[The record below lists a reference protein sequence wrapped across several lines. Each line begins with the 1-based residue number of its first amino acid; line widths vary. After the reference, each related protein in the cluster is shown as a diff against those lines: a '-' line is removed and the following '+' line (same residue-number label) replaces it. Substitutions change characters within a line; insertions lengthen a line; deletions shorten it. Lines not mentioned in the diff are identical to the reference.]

1 MSWKTWLM
9 TCRDDILDEFATE
22 ALRRKLVNA
31 EPSTS
36 KVRKIIPACCVGFK
50 SNVFLCTNMRSK
62 IKDIDTRLQRI
73 VTEKNDLQLT
83 ENTGGRTKTTSSRA
97 LTTSVV
103 NEGHVYGR
111 DEDKKAIVKLLL
123 SAESSDAQLSVIPIL
138 GMGGMGKTTLVQLAY
153 NDDDVNR
160 YFDLKAW
167 GCVSEDFNIV
177 KVTKEII
184 QSVTSE
190 PYDVNDLNLLQVKL
204 KEKLSGKKFLVILDD
219 VWNENYNDWT
229 KLRCPFEFGAPGSKI
244 VITTRN
250 DRVSSTMGTTQAY
263 MLKELSNDAC
273 LTVFTQNALGTR
285 DFSAHPELEEVG
297 RKISERCKG
306 LPLAAKALG
315 GLLRTIHD
323 RNKWEDVLNNKIW
336 DMSDEN
342 SDVLPT
348 LKLSYLYLPSHL
360 KRCFA
365 YCSLFPKDYEFEEK
379 ELVLLWMA
387 EGLVQETERKPMEEL
402 GCEHFHDLYRRSFF
416 QQSSSNESLFVMHD
430 LINDLA
436 RWAAGDS
443 CYILEDTMGGN
454 KQSKISTKLPEK
466 IGNLVNLR
474 HLDITD
480 VNSIREMPVGIG
492 ELKSLQTLSNFV
504 VGKHTGSKIGDLMNL
519 KFLHGRLCISRLENV
534 LDAEDAR
541 RANLN
546 SKKNLDALAMKWGS
560 ADDDLQDARV
570 AIDVFDMLRPWTT
583 VKELSIDGYV
593 GVKFPTWLGH
603 TSFSNM
609 VHLRIERCRKCTSL
623 PAIGQL
629 PSLKD
634 LVIIGMAKVQSVGPE
649 FYGVSGLKPF
659 QSLETLHFEDM
670 QEWKDWIPCG
680 DEYEEFS
687 CLRELSISHC
697 PKLQGKLPYHLQ
709 SLEKFCVRKC
719 EELVVSIPSLPMLH
733 ELEIVGCKEVV
744 RRNTVELCSL
754 KSIVISIPD
763 LKSLTEEFMHGY
775 PIVPKSHHRQLDV
788 HDKDTEQLKIVVLCN
803 PCQCPIVH
811 VWKTQLLRNSVVDVA
826 EAPSSS
832 SLLINEENLN
842 TSLLE
847 QLDISNCPSLK
858 FLSSRGDLP
867 VTLKSLWI
875 DTCSELTSLS
885 SSGQL
890 PIALKELSV
899 NYCPKLESV
908 ADKLHNNVSLEYL
921 GISSCEKLKS
931 LPEGLHKLC
940 HLIKLF
946 ICECS
951 SLVSF
956 PDGGLLPTSLR
967 ELQIGGCE
975 KLEAL
980 PNPIHNLTN
989 LTSLELD
996 GVNICKQGIEWG
1008 LHRLTSLPYL
1018 WIEGGFPDWQSFPSE
1033 EEDGKMMMTLPTSLT
1048 TLTIWKLPNI
1058 VFLSS
1063 KGFQNLSALQQLE
1076 IKNCPKLEF
1085 LPEKGLPPS
1094 LLELE
1099 IHGCPLL
1106 KQHCKKDK
1114 GREWY
1119 KIANIPRVMIDG
1131 SYRLWAI
1138 WTFRNKAATEDS
1150 EINAVTVLDTWVEY
1164 DDQWVCIEWQPEWN
1178 VNQRLCLAQ
1187 MIEALSPLL
1196 LGLFGKCRKMSK
1208 LEGKAVN
1215 ASQALNYYTHMVII
1229 CLAAN
1234 HSIRRSKVAALV
1246 LTSSSEAVVSSKSLR
1261 PILTNAHQLIES
1273 CRKCTSLPAIGQL
1286 PSLKD
1291 LVIIGMTKVESVGP
1305 EFYGESGLKPFQS
1318 LETLRFEDMPE
1329 WKDWIPCG
1337 DEYEEFSCLREL
1349 SIFRCPK
1356 LQGKLPYHLPSLEKF
1371 SVRKCEELVV
1381 SIPSLPMLHKLEIV
1395 GCKEVVENLTIDDCK
1410 EMTSMWQ
1417 DKLMFLVT
1425 LDIRSCPSL
1434 ITVSLMSTIR
1444 TLKIEDCSALKS
1456 LPMSNCTCLEDA
1468 TITECNSLTFISR
1481 GQLPSTL
1488 KRLVIKATYLSRL
1501 KSFGFGHMLR
1511 ADILIIK
1518 WPVTYSTQTPF
1529 ICEKLKSLPEGLHKL
1544 CHLNQMGISG
1554 CSSLVSFP
1562 DGGLLPTSLRELEIS
1577 YCEKLEALPNRMH
1590 NLTSLQ
1596 IWYCG
1601 SIISFPEEG
1610 YPTNL
1615 TSLDLKGVNICGF
1628 PDWQSFPSEE
1638 EDGKMMMTLPTSLTT
1653 LGISSFPN
1661 IVSLSSKGFQNL
1673 SALQQLRSGTALN
1686 SNSSQRRACLPRF
1699 WSVFEEEE
1707 EQQ

>member
-1 MSWKTWLM
+1 MSIIGEAALSAFFQVMFDKLTSPDLLKIFKQEQVDADLKKWKTMLPMICAVLDDAEEKQVTSKFVKKWLDELEDLAYDA
-9 TCRDDILDEFATE
+9 DDILDEFATE
-22 ALRRKLVNA
+22 ALRCKLVNA

-36 KVRKIIPACCVGFK
+36 KLRKYIPACCVGFNP
-50 SNVFLCTNMRSK
+50 SSIMFDTNMRSK
-62 IKDIDTRLQRI
+62 IKEIDTRLQEI
-73 VTEKNDLQLT
+73 VTWKNDLQLT

-103 NEGHVYGR
+103 NEGHIYGR

-123 SAESSDAQLSVIPIL
+123 SAESSDAQPSVIPIL
-138 GMGGMGKTTLVQLAY
+138 GMGGMGKTTLVQQAY

-454 KQSKISTKLPEK
+454 KQSKISTKKFTRINKFFIQLA
-466 IGNLVNLR
+466 
-474 HLDITD
+474 DID
-480 VNSIREMPVGIG
+480 IEREDFAF
-492 ELKSLQTLSNFV
+492 Q
-504 VGKHTGSKIGDLMNL
+504 D
-519 KFLHGRLCISRLENV
+519 LENV

-546 SKKNLDALAMKWGS
+546 SKKNLDALVMKWGS

-763 LKSLTEEFMHGY
+763 LKSLTEEFMHG
-775 PIVPKSHHRQLDV
+775 
-788 HDKDTEQLKIVVLCN
+788 
-803 PCQCPIVH
+803 
-811 VWKTQLLRNSVVDVA
+811 
-826 EAPSSS
+826 
-832 SLLINEENLN
+832 
-842 TSLLE
+842 
-847 QLDISNCPSLK
+847 
-858 FLSSRGDLP
+858 
-867 VTLKSLWI
+867 
-875 DTCSELTSLS
+875 
-885 SSGQL
+885 
-890 PIALKELSV
+890 
-899 NYCPKLESV
+899 
-908 ADKLHNNVSLEYL
+908 
-921 GISSCEKLKS
+921 
-931 LPEGLHKLC
+931 
-940 HLIKLF
+940 
-946 ICECS
+946 
-951 SLVSF
+951 LV
-956 PDGGLLPTSLR
+956 
-967 ELQIGGCE
+967 
-975 KLEAL
+975 K
-980 PNPIHNLTN
+980 
-989 LTSLELD
+989 
-996 GVNICKQGIEWG
+996 
-1008 LHRLTSLPYL
+1008 
-1018 WIEGGFPDWQSFPSE
+1018 
-1033 EEDGKMMMTLPTSLT
+1033 
-1048 TLTIWKLPNI
+1048 
-1058 VFLSS
+1058 
-1063 KGFQNLSALQQLE
+1063 
-1076 IKNCPKLEF
+1076 
-1085 LPEKGLPPS
+1085 
-1094 LLELE
+1094 
-1099 IHGCPLL
+1099 
-1106 KQHCKKDK
+1106 
-1114 GREWY
+1114 
-1119 KIANIPRVMIDG
+1119 
-1131 SYRLWAI
+1131 
-1138 WTFRNKAATEDS
+1138 
-1150 EINAVTVLDTWVEY
+1150 
-1164 DDQWVCIEWQPEWN
+1164 
-1178 VNQRLCLAQ
+1178 
-1187 MIEALSPLL
+1187 
-1196 LGLFGKCRKMSK
+1196 
-1208 LEGKAVN
+1208 
-1215 ASQALNYYTHMVII
+1215 
-1229 CLAAN
+1229 
-1234 HSIRRSKVAALV
+1234 
-1246 LTSSSEAVVSSKSLR
+1246 
-1261 PILTNAHQLIES
+1261 
-1273 CRKCTSLPAIGQL
+1273 
-1286 PSLKD
+1286 
-1291 LVIIGMTKVESVGP
+1291 
-1305 EFYGESGLKPFQS
+1305 
-1318 LETLRFEDMPE
+1318 
-1329 WKDWIPCG
+1329 
-1337 DEYEEFSCLREL
+1337 
-1349 SIFRCPK
+1349 
-1356 LQGKLPYHLPSLEKF
+1356 
-1371 SVRKCEELVV
+1371 
-1381 SIPSLPMLHKLEIV
+1381 
-1395 GCKEVVENLTIDDCK
+1395 VENLTIDDCK

-1444 TLKIEDCSALKS
+1444 TLKIEDCIVCSEILANSVVDVAEAPSSSS
-1456 LPMSNCTCLEDA
+1456 LLINEENLNTSLLEQLVISNCPSLKFLSSRGDLPVTLK
-1468 TITECNSLTFISR
+1468 ILQIWECSELTSLSSS
-1481 GQLPSTL
+1481 GQLPIAL
-1488 KRLVIKATYLSRL
+1488 KHLNVGGCPKLESVADKLHNNVSLERLQIWS
-1501 KSFGFGHMLR
+1501 
-1511 ADILIIK
+1511 
-1518 WPVTYSTQTPF
+1518 
-1529 ICEKLKSLPEGLHKL
+1529 CEKLKSLPEGLHKL
-1544 CHLNQMGISG
+1544 CHLNEIMIVG

-1562 DGGLLPTSLRELEIS
+1562 DGGLLPTSLRELEIGS
-1577 YCEKLEALPNRMH
+1577 SEKLEALPNPIH
-1590 NLTSLQ
+1590 NL
-1596 IWYCG
+1596 
-1601 SIISFPEEG
+1601 
-1610 YPTNL
+1610 TNL
-1615 TSLDLKGVNICGF
+1615 TSLSFGRGGF

-1638 EDGKMMMTLPTSLTT
+1638 EDGKMMMTLPTSLTE
-1653 LGISSFPN
+1653 LSIWDLPN
-1661 IVSLSSKGFQNL
+1661 IVFLSSKGFQNL
-1673 SALQQLRSGTALN
+1673 SALQQLRIFFCPKLEFLPEKGLPPSLLQLN
-1686 SNSSQRRACLPRF
+1686 ISNCPLLKQHCKKGKGREWLKIANIPQVEIDWR
-1699 WSVFEEEE
+1699 SVYEVEE
-1707 EQQ
+1707 EQQQ

>member
-1 MSWKTWLM
+1 MSIIGEAALSAFFQVMFDKLTSPDLLKIFKQEQVDADLKKWKTMLPMICAVLDDAEEKQVTSKFVKKWLDELEDLAYDA
-9 TCRDDILDEFATE
+9 DDILDEFATE
-22 ALRRKLVNA
+22 ALRCKMVNA

-36 KVRKIIPACCVGFK
+36 KLRKYIPACCVGFNP
-50 SNVFLCTNMRSK
+50 SSIMFDTNMRSK
-62 IKDIDTRLQRI
+62 IKEIDTRLQEI
-73 VTEKNDLQLT
+73 VTWKNDLQLT

-103 NEGHVYGR
+103 NEGHIYGR

-123 SAESSDAQLSVIPIL
+123 SAESSDAQPSVIPIL
-138 GMGGMGKTTLVQLAY
+138 GMGGMGKTTLVQQAY

-263 MLKELSNDAC
+263 KLKELSNDAC

-454 KQSKISTKLPEK
+454 KQSKTSRKVRHFSYIRDGLDGIQKFEDFPTDMHLRTFLPQPIKEWGNYLTNHVPSCLLPKLRYLRVLSLGGYEIVELPDSIGNLKHLRYFNLSNAKIRSLPESTSSLYNLQTLILKGCSLLIKLPEK

-480 VNSIREMPVGIG
+480 VNSIKEMPVGIE

-546 SKKNLDALAMKWGS
+546 GKKNLDALVMKWEY
-560 ADDDLQDARV
+560 ANDDLQDARV
-570 AIDVFDMLRPWTT
+570 GIDVLDMLRPWTT
-583 VKELSIDGYV
+583 VKELLIDGYV

-603 TSFSNM
+603 HSFSNM
-609 VHLRIERCRKCTSL
+609 V
-623 PAIGQL
+623 
-629 PSLKD
+629 
-634 LVIIGMAKVQSVGPE
+634 
-649 FYGVSGLKPF
+649 
-659 QSLETLHFEDM
+659 
-670 QEWKDWIPCG
+670 
-680 DEYEEFS
+680 
-687 CLRELSISHC
+687 
-697 PKLQGKLPYHLQ
+697 
-709 SLEKFCVRKC
+709 
-719 EELVVSIPSLPMLH
+719 
-733 ELEIVGCKEVV
+733 
-744 RRNTVELCSL
+744 
-754 KSIVISIPD
+754 
-763 LKSLTEEFMHGY
+763 
-775 PIVPKSHHRQLDV
+775 
-788 HDKDTEQLKIVVLCN
+788 
-803 PCQCPIVH
+803 
-811 VWKTQLLRNSVVDVA
+811 
-826 EAPSSS
+826 
-832 SLLINEENLN
+832 
-842 TSLLE
+842 
-847 QLDISNCPSLK
+847 
-858 FLSSRGDLP
+858 
-867 VTLKSLWI
+867 
-875 DTCSELTSLS
+875 
-885 SSGQL
+885 
-890 PIALKELSV
+890 
-899 NYCPKLESV
+899 
-908 ADKLHNNVSLEYL
+908 
-921 GISSCEKLKS
+921 
-931 LPEGLHKLC
+931 
-940 HLIKLF
+940 
-946 ICECS
+946 
-951 SLVSF
+951 
-956 PDGGLLPTSLR
+956 
-967 ELQIGGCE
+967 
-975 KLEAL
+975 
-980 PNPIHNLTN
+980 
-989 LTSLELD
+989 
-996 GVNICKQGIEWG
+996 
-1008 LHRLTSLPYL
+1008 
-1018 WIEGGFPDWQSFPSE
+1018 
-1033 EEDGKMMMTLPTSLT
+1033 
-1048 TLTIWKLPNI
+1048 
-1058 VFLSS
+1058 
-1063 KGFQNLSALQQLE
+1063 
-1076 IKNCPKLEF
+1076 
-1085 LPEKGLPPS
+1085 
-1094 LLELE
+1094 
-1099 IHGCPLL
+1099 LL
-1106 KQHCKKDK
+1106 K
-1114 GREWY
+1114 
-1119 KIANIPRVMIDG
+1119 
-1131 SYRLWAI
+1131 
-1138 WTFRNKAATEDS
+1138 
-1150 EINAVTVLDTWVEY
+1150 
-1164 DDQWVCIEWQPEWN
+1164 
-1178 VNQRLCLAQ
+1178 
-1187 MIEALSPLL
+1187 
-1196 LGLFGKCRKMSK
+1196 
-1208 LEGKAVN
+1208 
-1215 ASQALNYYTHMVII
+1215 
-1229 CLAAN
+1229 
-1234 HSIRRSKVAALV
+1234 
-1246 LTSSSEAVVSSKSLR
+1246 
-1261 PILTNAHQLIES
+1261 IES

-1318 LETLRFEDMPE
+1318 LETLRFEDMQE

-1337 DEYEEFSCLREL
+1337 NEYEEFSRLREL
-1349 SIFRCPK
+1349 SISRCPK
-1356 LQGKLPYHLPSLEKF
+1356 LQGKLPYHLPSLEKIC
-1371 SVRKCEELVV
+1371 VRKCEELVV

-1395 GCKEVVENLTIDDCK
+1395 GCKEVVRRNTIELCSLKSIVFSIPDLKSLTEEFMHGLVKVENLKIDDCK
-1410 EMTSMWQ
+1410 ELTTMLQ

-1468 TITECNSLTFISR
+1468 TIKECNSLTFISR

-1488 KRLVIKATYLSRL
+1488 KRLVISNCVKLQSVVDVAEAPSSSSLLINEENLNTSLLEQLEIRHCPSLKFLSSRGDL
-1501 KSFGFGHMLR
+1501 
-1511 ADILIIK
+1511 
-1518 WPVTYSTQTPF
+1518 PVTLKILQIHECSELTSLSSSGQLPIALKELYVHSCPKLESVADKLHNNVSLERLQ
-1529 ICEKLKSLPEGLHKL
+1529 IHSCEKLKSLPEGLHKL
-1544 CHLNQMGISG
+1544 CHLNRMEIWG

-1562 DGGLLPTSLRELEIS
+1562 DGGLLPTSLRELWIGGS
-1577 YCEKLEALPNRMH
+1577 EKLEALPNPIH
-1590 NLTSLQ
+1590 NL
-1596 IWYCG
+1596 
-1601 SIISFPEEG
+1601 
-1610 YPTNL
+1610 TNL
-1615 TSLDLKGVNICGF
+1615 TSLWLKGVNICKQVFEWGLHRLTSLTSLYIQNGF
-1628 PDWQSFPSEE
+1628 PDLQSFPSEE
-1638 EDGKMMMTLPTSLTT
+1638 EDGKMMMTLPTSLTDFT
-1653 LGISSFPN
+1653 ICDLPN
-1661 IVSLSSKGFQNL
+1661 IVFLSSKGFQNL
-1673 SALQQLRSGTALN
+1673 SALQQLSIYFCPKLEFLPEKGLPPSLLYLDIYGCPPLKQHYKKGKGREWLKIANIPCVEIDHRS
-1686 SNSSQRRACLPRF
+1686 
-1699 WSVFEEEE
+1699 VYEVEEE